1 MGTRI
6 RGVIAALVLL
16 AAGVFVGSAIS
27 QWNPL
32 PEQERPEGMTR
43 DQLIGQMARDLGV
56 EELGRVRVEVLN
68 AGGVQ
73 GAALR
78 ATGFLRDLGFD
89 VVDFGNADAFDR
101 EATAVIDRSGRPE
114 AARAVAR
121 ALGAAETLEETDPNL
136 YVDVTVLLG
145 SAWTDELEEPA
156 DTTAADAPWWDLRA
170 RFR

>member
-1 MGTRI
+1 VGARI
-6 RGVIAALVLL
+6 RGLIAALVLL

-32 PEQERPEGMTR
+32 PEQDRPQGLTR
-43 DQLIGQMARDLGV
+43 DEILGQMSRDLGV

-73 GAALR
+73 GAALE

-89 VVDFGNADAFDR
+89 VVDFGNADTFDR
-101 EATAVIDRSGRPE
+101 ETTAVIDRSGRPE
-114 AARAVAR
+114 AARAVSR
-121 ALGAAETLEETDPNL
+121 AMGADEVVQEPDPNL

-145 SAWTDELEEPA
+145 SAWTARLQEPEGEAGA
-156 DTTAADAPWWDLRA
+156 DVPWWDLRR